1 MPSGRAKTLGE
12 NATPGS
18 VRDPYEVLG
27 IARQASEVEIKTAF
41 RRMAALHHPDKNQG
55 DPDAATRFK
64 EANLAHQI
72 LSDPQKRAA
81 FDRYGEAAFRPGGG
95 GGTGIDLGDLAGFDD
110 LFGDLLGAF
119 GIRTGERGDI
129 RKNLELSFEEAAL
142 GCEREVTYER
152 LDTCETC
159 EGNGAEPGTRIE
171 TCSACSGRGR
181 VRFQQ
186 ALFPIAVERTCSRC
200 RGVGQIP
207 VTPCHRCSGRGIAK
221 IDRTLAVEIPAG
233 IEDGATRTVNQAG
246 NRVRS
251 DKPPGNL
258 ELVIQVAAHPF
269 FRRVGDDVVCKVP
282 ITFAQAALGGE
293 IDVPSLAGK
302 LKVRIPP
309 STQSGAVLRV
319 RGKGFP
325 YRIRGGRGD
334 QLVEVGVEVPSHLTE
349 RARALIEELGRELG
363 EDVQPQ
369 QHSFMEKLR
378 GLFGS

>member
-1 MPSGRAKTLGE
+1 M
-12 NATPGS
+12 
-18 VRDPYEVLG
+18 RDPYEVLG
-27 IARQASEVEIKTAF
+27 VGRDASEAEVKTAF
-41 RRMAALHHPDKNQG
+41 RRLAAIHHPDKNPT
-55 DPDAATRFK
+55 DPDAAVRFK

-72 LSDPQKRAA
+72 LSDRDKRAA

-95 GGTGIDLGDLAGFDD
+95 VPGGIDFSDMPGFED

-142 GCEREVTYER
+142 GCEREVSYER
-152 LDTCETC
+152 LDVCQGC
-159 EGNGAEPGTRIE
+159 AGRGAEPGTSVE
-171 TCSACSGRGR
+171 TCSACNGRGR

-186 ALFPIAVERTCSRC
+186 ALFPIAVERPCSRC
-200 RGVGQIP
+200 RGTGQ
-207 VTPCHRCSGRGIAK
+207 VVLTPCRVCSGKGLSK
-221 IDRTLAVEIPAG
+221 TERTLAVEIPAG
-233 IEDGATRTVNQAG
+233 IEDGATRTVPQAG
-246 NRVRS
+246 NRVRV

-269 FRRVGDDVVCKVP
+269 FRRVGDDVVCKAP
-282 ITFAQAALGGE
+282 ISFAQAALGGE

-302 LKVRIPP
+302 LKLRVPP

-334 QLVEVGVEVPSHLTE
+334 QLVEVTVEVPSHLSP
-349 RARALIEELGRELG
+349 RARELIEELGRELG
-363 EDVQPQ
+363 EDVSPQ
-369 QHSFMEKLR
+369 QRSFVEKLR
-378 GLFGS
+378 GLFG

>member
-1 MPSGRAKTLGE
+1 M
-12 NATPGS
+12 
-18 VRDPYEVLG
+18 RDPYEVLG
-27 IARQASEVEIKTAF
+27 VGREATEVEIKVAF
-41 RRMAALHHPDKNQG
+41 RRLAAIHHPDKNPG

-72 LSDPQKRAA
+72 LSDQDKRAA
-81 FDRYGEAAFRPGGG
+81 YDRYGEAAFRPGGG
-95 GGTGIDLGDLAGFDD
+95 APGGIDLGDLAGFED

-129 RKNLELSFEEAAL
+129 RKNLELTFEEAAL

-152 LDTCETC
+152 TDTCDTC
-159 EGNGAEPGTRIE
+159 SGSGAEPGTRVD
-171 TCSACSGRGR
+171 TCSACNGRGK

-186 ALFPIAVERTCSRC
+186 ALLPIAVERTCSRC
-200 RGVGQIP
+200 RGTGKVVI
-207 VTPCHRCSGRGIAK
+207 TPCKVCSGRGLASNT
-221 IDRTLAVEIPAG
+221 RTLSVEIPAG
-233 IEDGATRTVNQAG
+233 IEDGATRTVSLAG
-246 NRVRS
+246 NRVRP

-269 FRRVGDDVVCKVP
+269 FRRVGEDVVCKVP

-302 LKVRIPP
+302 LKVRVPP
-309 STQSGAVLRV
+309 STQSGSVLRV

-334 QLVEVGVEVPSHLTE
+334 QLVEVAVEVPSHLSD

-369 QHSFMEKLR
+369 QASFLEKLR
-378 GLFGS
+378 GLFG